1 MLFLYYFLQGIV
13 NLQFAHIQNLKTKE
27 EPDYAVKLITSY
39 FNDVEAM
46 LSELTDHMYLHSGI
60 RILFFFVFL
69 FIVIVLKH

>member
-1 MLFLYYFLQGIV
+1 M